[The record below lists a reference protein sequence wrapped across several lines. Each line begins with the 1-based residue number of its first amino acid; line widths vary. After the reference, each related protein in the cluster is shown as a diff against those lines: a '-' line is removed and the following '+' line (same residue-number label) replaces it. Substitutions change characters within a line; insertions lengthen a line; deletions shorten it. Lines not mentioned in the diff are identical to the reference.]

1 MMNDEDIEYT
11 QARNKYVDETRRDLQ
26 ANLSQYGLWEESD
39 PLPLRIVSN
48 ATLYDYTKDIAER
61 DVERE
66 TGISLPAEERKGGK
80 NRILYIDEPEL
91 VHDLLKTAYER
102 RYSGGG
108 GGGGGSIVSSITSGL
123 SKLGKA
129 MSSDP

>member
-1 MMNDEDIEYT
+1 MNDEDIDYT
-11 QARNKYVDETRRDLQ
+11 QARDKYVDETRRDLQ
-26 ANLSQYGLWEESD
+26 ANLRQYGLWEEQD

-48 ATLYDYTKDIAER
+48 ATVYDHTKDIAER

-66 TGISLPAEERKGGK
+66 TGVSLPAEEKKGGK
-80 NRILYIDEPEL
+80 KRTLYIHEPEL

-108 GGGGGSIVSSITSGL
+108 GGGGGGSIVSSITSSL